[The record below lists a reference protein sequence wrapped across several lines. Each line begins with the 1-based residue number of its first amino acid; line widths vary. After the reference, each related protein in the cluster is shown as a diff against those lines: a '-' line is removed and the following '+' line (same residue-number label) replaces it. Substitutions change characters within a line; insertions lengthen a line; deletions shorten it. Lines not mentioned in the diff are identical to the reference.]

1 MRSPISILPWTTA
14 ADAGSVR
21 RMSWAEDLV
30 TLVLA
35 AWLIGGLF
43 LDGWAH
49 NTRPQLETFFT
60 PWHAVFYSGFISV
73 ALWIC
78 WSVWR
83 RSRVP
88 AGYGPA
94 LLGVA
99 IFLLSGVGDMIWHL
113 AFGIERDIAALL
125 SPTHLGLF
133 TGAFLIVT
141 APLRSQGTDPAV
153 GRGRRPSLGQL
164 LPAVGSVA
172 LAGSLCA
179 FIFLYLHPIYD
190 NDVSLGRQAFLQTD
204 FTTAQYHYVSR
215 ENIVAGVPGFV
226 LSTVF
231 LFAPLL
237 FLLRR
242 WRLPVGAAVV
252 VLGLQS
258 LLMQGLTGFQDI
270 GLAQLGLIGAVVVA
284 VLLRLLDPA
293 PSSLGRLRVF
303 CAVGPAL
310 FWGVYFAGIGL
321 KDHGLGWSA
330 EVWGGTLVW
339 TGLMM
344 LALTLLL
351 SPSATVAETSA
362 PVSGPGTPR

>member
-1 MRSPISILPWTTA
+1 MRSPISILPWTAA

-88 AGYGPA
+88 AGYGP
-94 LLGVA
+94 
-99 IFLLSGVGDMIWHL
+99 
-113 AFGIERDIAALL
+113 ALL

-242 WRLPVGAAVV
+242 WRLPVGAAV
-252 VLGLQS
+252 
-258 LLMQGLTGFQDI
+258 
-270 GLAQLGLIGAVVVA
+270 
-284 VLLRLLDPA
+284 
-293 PSSLGRLRVF
+293 
-303 CAVGPAL
+303 GPAL

-321 KDHGLGWSA
+321 KDHSLGWSA

>member
-1 MRSPISILPWTTA
+1 VPPLSPPRRPAEAPAANVDHAQAGLTSGPLNTGHELGAALGPALIPWPCRTVALDTLRGGRHA
-14 ADAGSVR
+14 IADLDPALDR
-21 RMSWAEDLV
+21 RRRCRLRQAHELGRGPGDPGPGR
-30 TLVLA
+30 LA
-35 AWLIGGLF
+35 DRRPV

-94 LLGVA
+94 PLGVA

-179 FIFLYLHPIYD
+179 FIL
-190 NDVSLGRQAFLQTD
+190 VSD
-204 FTTAQYHYVSR
+204 
-215 ENIVAGVPGFV
+215 
-226 LSTVF
+226 
-231 LFAPLL
+231 
-237 FLLRR
+237 
-242 WRLPVGAAVV
+242 RLPLSRTGRGARWI
-252 VLGLQS
+252 S
-258 LLMQGLTGFQDI
+258 
-270 GLAQLGLIGAVVVA
+270 
-284 VLLRLLDPA
+284 
-293 PSSLGRLRVF
+293 
-303 CAVGPAL
+303 
-310 FWGVYFAGIGL
+310 
-321 KDHGLGWSA
+321 
-330 EVWGGTLVW
+330 
-339 TGLMM
+339 
-344 LALTLLL
+344 
-351 SPSATVAETSA
+351 
-362 PVSGPGTPR
+362 GTPASRPETRT

>member
-1 MRSPISILPWTTA
+1 MRSPISILPWTAA

-113 AFGIERDIAALL
+113 AFGIERDIAAVL
-125 SPTHLGLF
+125 SPTQLGLF

-141 APLRSQGTDPAV
+141 APLRSQGTDPAG

-215 ENIVAGVPGFV
+215 ENIVAGVTGFV
-226 LSTVF
+226 LST
-231 LFAPLL
+231 
-237 FLLRR
+237 
-242 WRLPVGAAVV
+242 
-252 VLGLQS
+252 
-258 LLMQGLTGFQDI
+258 
-270 GLAQLGLIGAVVVA
+270 
-284 VLLRLLDPA
+284 A